1 MGKRH
6 SRTQVALAALWLIGC
21 AGRVAADVGCSDG
34 KVDLRWP
41 GGAAVFSVEVADDDA
56 ERHLGLMNRDRMP
69 EGHGMLFVYDRPR
82 IVAFWMKNTRIPL
95 DMIFAGA
102 DGRVRKIQENA
113 RPFDETAIPGGD
125 DIQFVLE
132 INGGLA
138 GRLGITPGAELRHP
152 AIDSDKAAWPCG
164 IAE

>member
-1 MGKRH
+1 M
-6 SRTQVALAALWLIGC
+6 
-21 AGRVAADVGCSDG
+21 
-34 KVDLRWP
+34 
-41 GGAAVFSVEVADDDA
+41 F
-56 ERHLGLMNRDRMP
+56 
-69 EGHGMLFVYDRPR
+69 FVYDRPR

-152 AIDSDKAAWPCG
+152 AIDSDRAAWPCG